1 MLNNTASAQKDTSKS
16 KLDISADLMSRY
28 IWRGLNLGGSSAS
41 IQPNIEYT
49 CGNFTA
55 GAWGAYSFSN
65 AISSQEAD
73 LYISYSIADKVS
85 FSVTDYFLPKEDT
98 LNNYFIYQK
107 NKTNH
112 LFELSA
118 KFSGTEKFPFS
129 LLIATN
135 VYGADAKKSNG
146 DNQFSSYVEFGY
158 NFNVNETTC
167 NAFIGFTPNNPDG
180 SKGES
185 GFYGPGPGVIN
196 LGLTAAKNIKI
207 NNSFSLPVNASLIT
221 NPQAENIFLVFGI
234 SL

>member
-1 MLNNTASAQKDTSKS
+1 MKKINSFLYSIICFLLIAMLNNTASAQKDTSKS

-112 LFELSA
+112 LF
-118 KFSGTEKFPFS
+118 
-129 LLIATN
+129 
-135 VYGADAKKSNG
+135 
-146 DNQFSSYVEFGY
+146 
-158 NFNVNETTC
+158 
-167 NAFIGFTPNNPDG
+167 
-180 SKGES
+180 
-185 GFYGPGPGVIN
+185 
-196 LGLTAAKNIKI
+196 
-207 NNSFSLPVNASLIT
+207 
-221 NPQAENIFLVFGI
+221 
-234 SL
+234 